1 MAKPVIKLL
10 DAAIATG
17 AGSSSQLPSSV
28 SDGQMTKMTFQA
40 IGVVSASTGAVSI
53 AVQVSNDNINFITL
67 GTITL
72 SLTTSESS
80 DGFAADA
87 AWAFV
92 RGNVTSISGTG
103 AAVSLLM
110 GV

>member
-10 DAAIATG
+10 DAVIATG

-28 SDGQMTKMTFQA
+28 SAGQTSKMTFQA
-40 IGVVSASTGAVSI
+40 VGAVSASTGSVSV
-53 AVQVSNDNINFITL
+53 AVQVSNDNTNWLTL

-72 SLTTSESS
+72 TLSTSDST

-92 RGNVTSISGTG
+92 RGNVTSISGTD
-103 AAVSLLM
+103 AEVTLLM
-110 GV
+110 VV